1 MENKNMRKL
10 NVTVQCIAVYNSSI
24 MVPCELTFEEA
35 IKYAKEHID
44 EINLGELEYISDS
57 DELDEENCD
66 FDEEEDTDSDCRV
79 LYETGIEEPEILGS
93 GSTYSNVVYFPDEE
107 CAFEELIIHTTVTG
121 YGHSILEPNV
131 PTLYE
136 EFTAIMELV
145 KAGFPMSRIVVRV
158 DPIIPTEKGLSV
170 AYHTLTSFME
180 MGFQRYRVSVID
192 MYPHARSRFKKAG
205 LPLPYGDS
213 GFAPSQAQLSK
224 VDDMLRQAKQFWEG
238 LDNGKVLRIESCAE
252 PGLTEPIACGCI
264 SDYDLN
270 LLGFSEDAESNG
282 AGYQR
287 KGCMCYAGK
296 TELLKHKT
304 RCPHGCLYCY
314 WKDIRG

>member
-1 MENKNMRKL
+1 M
-10 NVTVQCIAVYNSSI
+10 I
-24 MVPCELTFEEA
+24 
-35 IKYAKEHID
+35 
-44 EINLGELEYISDS
+44 
-57 DELDEENCD
+57 
-66 FDEEEDTDSDCRV
+66 
-79 LYETGIEEPEILGS
+79 
-93 GSTYSNVVYFPDEE
+93 
-107 CAFEELIIHTTVTG
+107 
-121 YGHSILEPNV
+121 
-131 PTLYE
+131 
-136 EFTAIMELV
+136 
-145 KAGFPMSRIVVRV
+145 
-158 DPIIPTEKGLSV
+158 
-170 AYHTLTSFME
+170 SFME

-205 LPLPYGDS
+205 LPLPYGDN

-314 WKDIRG
+314 WKDIKG

>member
-1 MENKNMRKL
+1 MTKFGLNGFLEWTKGASLRYKLREFWWQLRYAWQRAWRGYDFTDVFELGYNFTAKMPVLLTEFLKN
-10 NVTVQCIAVYNSSI
+10 NVGLFYDAA
-24 MVPCELTFEEA
+24 L
-35 IKYAKEHID
+35 EHKD
-44 EINLGELEYISDS
+44 
-57 DELDEENCD
+57 
-66 FDEEEDTDSDCRV
+66 R
-79 LYETGIEEPEILGS
+79 
-93 GSTYSNVVYFPDEE
+93 
-107 CAFEELIIHTTVTG
+107 LIVHATITG
-121 YGHSILEPNV
+121 YGHSALEPNV
-131 PTLYE
+131 PTPYE
-136 EFTAIMELV
+136 EFAAIMELV
-145 KAGFPMSRIVVRV
+145 KAGFPMEKIVIRI
-158 DPIIPTEKGLSV
+158 DPIIPTEKGLLV
-170 AYHTLTSFME
+170 AYRTMISFME

-205 LPLPYGDS
+205 LPLPYGDN

-238 LDNGKVLRIESCAE
+238 MDNGKVLRIESCAE

-314 WKDIRG
+314 WKDIKG

>member
-1 MENKNMRKL
+1 MALYKIGVTEAGDAGVDLSWEEKL
-10 NVTVQCIAVYNSSI
+10 DNVDAAVLITKCVS
-24 MVPCELTFEEA
+24 PDFFDAAL
-35 IKYAKEHID
+35 EHKD
-44 EINLGELEYISDS
+44 
-57 DELDEENCD
+57 
-66 FDEEEDTDSDCRV
+66 R
-79 LYETGIEEPEILGS
+79 
-93 GSTYSNVVYFPDEE
+93 
-107 CAFEELIIHTTVTG
+107 LIVHATITG
-121 YGHSILEPNV
+121 YGHSALEPNV
-131 PTLYE
+131 PTPHE
-136 EFTAIMELV
+136 EFAAIMELA
-145 KAGFPMSRIVVRV
+145 KAGFPMEKIVIRI

-170 AYHTLTSFME
+170 AYRTMISFME

-192 MYPHARSRFKKAG
+192 MYPHARNRFKKAG
-205 LPLPYGDS
+205 LPLPYGDN

-224 VDDMLRQAKQFWEG
+224 VDDMLRQAKQFLEG

-314 WKDIRG
+314 WKDIKG

>member
-1 MENKNMRKL
+1 MQLRDDNF
-10 NVTVQCIAVYNSSI
+10 V
-24 MVPCELTFEEA
+24 
-35 IKYAKEHID
+35 
-44 EINLGELEYISDS
+44 
-57 DELDEENCD
+57 DELKVDRGREALLGTKENAVSAFFQSVFQLSTSGQSGGRAGHDKQFPIRESSAD
-66 FDEEEDTDSDCRV
+66 F
-79 LYETGIEEPEILGS
+79 I
-93 GSTYSNVVYFPDEE
+93 
-107 CAFEELIIHTTVTG
+107 
-121 YGHSILEPNV
+121 
-131 PTLYE
+131 
-136 EFTAIMELV
+136 
-145 KAGFPMSRIVVRV
+145 KAGFPMEKIVIRIN
-158 DPIIPTEKGLSV
+158 PIIPTEKGLSV
-170 AYHTLTSFME
+170 AYRTMISFME

-270 LLGFSEDAESNG
+270 LLGFSEDAESSG

-314 WKDIRG
+314 WKDMKG

>member
-1 MENKNMRKL
+1 MALYKIGVTEAGDAGVDLSWEEKL
-10 NVTVQCIAVYNSSI
+10 DDVDAAVLITKCVS
-24 MVPCELTFEEA
+24 P
-35 IKYAKEHID
+35 
-44 EINLGELEYISDS
+44 
-57 DELDEENCD
+57 D
-66 FDEEEDTDSDCRV
+66 FFDATLRHKDK
-79 LYETGIEEPEILGS
+79 
-93 GSTYSNVVYFPDEE
+93 
-107 CAFEELIIHTTVTG
+107 LIIHTTVTG

-213 GFAPSQAQLSK
+213 GFAHRTCP
-224 VDDMLRQAKQFWEG
+224 
-238 LDNGKVLRIESCAE
+238 DNIQGQIQPLAGYRYARDVHSVPHRGYDRASVVSCAVRS
-252 PGLTEPIACGCI
+252 GGVTVGIDNAR
-264 SDYDLN
+264 
-270 LLGFSEDAESNG
+270 AV
-282 AGYQR
+282 
-287 KGCMCYAGK
+287 CYNNS
-296 TELLKHKT
+296 
-304 RCPHGCLYCY
+304 R
-314 WKDIRG
+314 

>member
-10 NVTVQCIAVYNSSI
+10 NVTVQCMAVYNSSI
-24 MVPCELTFEEA
+24 MVPRELTFEEA

-57 DELDEENCD
+57 DELDE
-66 FDEEEDTDSDCRV
+66 
-79 LYETGIEEPEILGS
+79 
-93 GSTYSNVVYFPDEE
+93 
-107 CAFEELIIHTTVTG
+107 
-121 YGHSILEPNV
+121 
-131 PTLYE
+131 
-136 EFTAIMELV
+136 
-145 KAGFPMSRIVVRV
+145 
-158 DPIIPTEKGLSV
+158 
-170 AYHTLTSFME
+170 
-180 MGFQRYRVSVID
+180 
-192 MYPHARSRFKKAG
+192 
-205 LPLPYGDS
+205 
-213 GFAPSQAQLSK
+213 
-224 VDDMLRQAKQFWEG
+224 RQAKQFWEE

-314 WKDIRG
+314 WKDIKG

>member
-1 MENKNMRKL
+1 MALYKIGVTEAGDAGVDLSWEEKL
-10 NVTVQCIAVYNSSI
+10 DDVDAAVLITKCVS
-24 MVPCELTFEEA
+24 P
-35 IKYAKEHID
+35 
-44 EINLGELEYISDS
+44 
-57 DELDEENCD
+57 D
-66 FDEEEDTDSDCRV
+66 FFDATLRHKDK
-79 LYETGIEEPEILGS
+79 
-93 GSTYSNVVYFPDEE
+93 
-107 CAFEELIIHTTVTG
+107 LIVHTTVTG

-136 EFTAIMELV
+136 EFTAVMELV

-170 AYHTLTSFME
+170 AYHTLISFME

>member
-1 MENKNMRKL
+1 MALYKIGITEAGDAGVDLSWEEKL
-10 NVTVQCIAVYNSSI
+10 DDVNAAVLITKCVS
-24 MVPCELTFEEA
+24 PDF
-35 IKYAKEHID
+35 ID
-44 EINLGELEYISDS
+44 ATLKHKDKL
-57 DELDEENCD
+57 
-66 FDEEEDTDSDCRV
+66 V
-79 LYETGIEEPEILGS
+79 
-93 GSTYSNVVYFPDEE
+93 
-107 CAFEELIIHTTVTG
+107 IHTTITG

-131 PTLYE
+131 PTPYE
-136 EFTAIMELV
+136 EFAAIMELA
-145 KAGFPMSRIVVRV
+145 KAGFPMEKIVIRI

-170 AYHTLTSFME
+170 AYRTMISFME

-192 MYPHARSRFKKAG
+192 MYPHAR
-205 LPLPYGDS
+205 
-213 GFAPSQAQLSK
+213 
-224 VDDMLRQAKQFWEG
+224 
-238 LDNGKVLRIESCAE
+238 NLRIESCAE

-314 WKDIRG
+314 WKDIKG

>member
-1 MENKNMRKL
+1 MALYKIGVTEAGDAGVDLSWEEKL
-10 NVTVQCIAVYNSSI
+10 DDVDAAVLITKCVS
-24 MVPCELTFEEA
+24 P
-35 IKYAKEHID
+35 
-44 EINLGELEYISDS
+44 
-57 DELDEENCD
+57 D
-66 FDEEEDTDSDCRV
+66 FFDATLRHKDK
-79 LYETGIEEPEILGS
+79 
-93 GSTYSNVVYFPDEE
+93 
-107 CAFEELIIHTTVTG
+107 LIIHTTVTG

-170 AYHTLTSFME
+170 AYHTLISFME

-224 VDDMLRQAKQFWEG
+224 VDDMLRQASSS
-238 LDNGKVLRIESCAE
+238 GKGWITAKFSELSPVQNPVLRSRLPVAAFQTTTSICSGFLRMQNQT
-252 PGLTEPIACGCI
+252 GLAINERAVCVMQGK
-264 SDYDLN
+264 LN
-270 LLGFSEDAESNG
+270 
-282 AGYQR
+282 
-287 KGCMCYAGK
+287 C
-296 TELLKHKT
+296 
-304 RCPHGCLYCY
+304 
-314 WKDIRG
+314 